1 MDNVLWLQIISYVG
15 FVAFIIFFVAR
26 AVKYQ
31 NMPVHLRWELY
42 PLAGEK
48 LRKYGGSYLEDF
60 EWWHHKH
67 KKSLVSELVYMAKE
81 ILTFSEYRHRN
92 RGYWY
97 FVLPFHIGG
106 YFLVAWLVLLIIS
119 AITIAAGQSINTD
132 ANAWG
137 QLIYYLTLIV
147 GVAAFVIGG
156 LGCLGLL
163 IRRATNEN
171 LKVYTTRVDYLTLL
185 MILAIFVTGLV
196 SWATSGMDF
205 ISASLYLESLITFS
219 AASDISVVLAIQFL
233 LLAILAAY
241 MPFTPMMHYIAKHF
255 TFNEVRWNDHPNL
268 RGSKVE
274 KEVQAALNY
283 QVTWS
288 ASHIQPGKTWAEIAT
303 SGVDSEEKQE

>member
-1 MDNVLWLQIISYVG
+1 MSDLLWLQVISYVG
-15 FVAFIIFFVAR
+15 FVAFIVFFIAR
-26 AVKYQ
+26 VVKYQ
-31 NMPVHLRWELY
+31 KMPVHLRWELY

-67 KKSLVSELVYMAKE
+67 KKSLLSELVYMAKE

-106 YFLVAWLVLLIIS
+106 YFLVTWLVLLIIG
-119 AITIAAGQSINTD
+119 AITIAGGQSIAID

-137 QLIYYLTLIV
+137 QLIYYLTLII
-147 GVAAFVIGG
+147 GIAGFVIGG

-171 LKVYTTRVDYLTLL
+171 LKVYTTRVDYFTLL
-185 MILAIFVTGLV
+185 MILAIFITGLV
-196 SWATSGMDF
+196 SLASSGMDF
-205 ISASLYLESLITFS
+205 ASARLYLESLITFS
-219 AASDISVVLAIQFL
+219 AASDVGVALAIQFL
-233 LLAILAAY
+233 LVAILAAY

-268 RGSKVE
+268 RGSKLE
-274 KEVQAALNY
+274 KEVQAVLNY
-283 QVTWS
+283 PVTWS
-288 ASHIQPGKTWAEIAT
+288 ASHIQSGKTWAELAKMEV
-303 SGVDSEEKQE
+303 GSEEKKE